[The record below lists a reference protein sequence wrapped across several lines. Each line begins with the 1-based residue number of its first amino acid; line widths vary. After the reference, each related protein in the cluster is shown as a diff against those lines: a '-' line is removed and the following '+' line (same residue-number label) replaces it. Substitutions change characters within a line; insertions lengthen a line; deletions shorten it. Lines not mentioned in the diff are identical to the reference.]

1 MPVQTSSTAT
11 RKTSS
16 LIWTPFLLLCLI
28 AAAAAIRRIVV
39 LALPPAPVPP
49 AASPNAALDAV
60 FSARKGLTLAHIV
73 PALGF
78 VTLLPFWFAE
88 RVRARP
94 HLHRRITQALFV
106 LGAVTGLT
114 AIPMSARPVGGVTE
128 QSASLLYAGLFLFFL
143 ARAWLSFR
151 TASRRVPLA
160 SPERVQRVE
169 PVSGDSTQRMN
180 MHRTPEWATHRIWMM
195 RAIAVLLGIATTRPV
210 MGVFFATQRL
220 THLRP
225 DQFFGIAF
233 WIGFTTTYLAGE
245 WYLQWHSMAQRAS
258 ERVRSSSGV

>member
-1 MPVQTSSTAT
+1 MPTQTSSPAI
-11 RKTSS
+11 RKKPSS

-39 LALPPAPVPP
+39 LALPPAPVSP

-60 FSARKGLTLAHIV
+60 FAARKGLTLAHIV

-94 HLHRRITQALFV
+94 HLHRRITLALFP
-106 LGAVTGLT
+106 LGAITGLT

-128 QSASLLYAGLFLFFL
+128 QSASLLYAALFLFFL
-143 ARAWLSFR
+143 TRAWITFR
-151 TASRRVPLA
+151 TASRRVPIA
-160 SPERVQRVE
+160 GPERATQVE
-169 PVSGDSTQRMN
+169 PVSGDWRPGMNLQRS
-180 MHRTPEWATHRIWMM
+180 PEWAAHRIWMM

-210 MGVFFATQRL
+210 MGVFFATQRI

-233 WIGFTTTYLAGE
+233 WIGFTTTYVAGE
-245 WYLQWHSMAQRAS
+245 WYLRRYADVEAS
-258 ERVRSSSGV
+258 GYL